1 MDILVRLYVRHDSD
15 LLNLYRNKNFS
26 LASAMRDSILAYVR
40 NEPVKYVMPAPYL
53 EIKED
58 IRNAS
63 LHLYFHPEEDEDAI
77 KLLLGV
83 REGARCA
90 LIKNIFRGYMMYP
103 NVYCCFENKE
113 YALQHAMAVF
123 GNTNQKVCVTGQEF
137 VRGRGNRGRRKDRDD
152 YGVITPK
159 KVTDDM
165 VEDKVDFKKENVEE
179 NIVKKEDSL
188 NVKNNQTTESVASE
202 TKYDDSDLKATQVEE
217 QQSSGMELDLN
228 DEASQDALMSA
239 FLNITDNT

>member
-53 EIKED
+53 ETKED

-159 KVTDDM
+159 KVIDEPDVIESVVQKDVLMHKDKEIKQTASISEKEV
-165 VEDKVDFKKENVEE
+165 VEDVYTNMNFGEIGLGD
-179 NIVKKEDSL
+179 
-188 NVKNNQTTESVASE
+188 
-202 TKYDDSDLKATQVEE
+202 E
-217 QQSSGMELDLN
+217 QQENETNQSTGNEELEQAALLSS
-228 DEASQDALMSA
+228 LMSMTE
-239 FLNITDNT
+239 NN